1 MRMGVRI
8 PLYPA
13 LWKFNVN
20 LFVLKGI
27 AHTNF
32 FLKLAIMKTS
42 GIRVALCSS
51 FFLLD
56 FMKTCV
62 FHQNLGSCNQ
72 EFINNGVAADI
83 FCSKTIISKTAF
95 FLDTSRQLSTAS
107 PPPKKKNWIC
117 GYSNRACHGRLERM
131 QQYTSVWYP
140 VYSAETRHIPLHLI
154 QLWQSR
160 FLKRRIKLFLGHF
173 ALLLFKTQ
181 ALN

>member
-83 FCSKTIISKTAF
+83 FCSKTRISKTAF
-95 FLDTSRQLSTAS
+95 FLDTSRQLRTAS
-107 PPPKKKNWIC
+107 PPPKKKIESVGIQTEPVTDGWSGCNSIHLF
-117 GYSNRACHGRLERM
+117 GI
-131 QQYTSVWYP
+131 QYIAQKPDIY
-140 VYSAETRHIPLHLI
+140 RCI
-154 QLWQSR
+154 
-160 FLKRRIKLFLGHF
+160 
-173 ALLLFKTQ
+173 
-181 ALN
+181 